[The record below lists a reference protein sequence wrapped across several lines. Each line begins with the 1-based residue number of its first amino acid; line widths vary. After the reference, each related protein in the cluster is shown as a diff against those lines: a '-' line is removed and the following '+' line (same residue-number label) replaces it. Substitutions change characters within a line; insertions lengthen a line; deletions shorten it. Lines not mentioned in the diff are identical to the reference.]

1 MPKAE
6 ILLISAPGTSP
17 LTDIVNKG
25 VGIIPIGLASIG
37 AVLSEN
43 GYPVETLDLFSER
56 IDSGAFLR
64 FVQSMRPRMVG
75 ISTATETY
83 SNAMRLARICKKA
96 DSTIKVVMG
105 GPHVTFMAQDT
116 LGDPAVDVVVRGE
129 GEFAALELAGY
140 FLRGFGALDRIRGIS
155 YRQDGQI
162 RNNPA
167 RGFVREL
174 DELPF
179 LGRDLFHGN
188 YTIRGHL
195 LTSRGCPAR
204 CIFCSAGAMAGG
216 KYRMRSA
223 ESVVDEMVYLQRLG
237 MGDKVKFLDDTLTAD
252 VERLE
257 QILDL
262 MERLGIQ
269 MIWGA
274 ESRVDVVTESF
285 LARMARLGCVSIQFG
300 VESGS
305 QEVVDKVG
313 KRISLHKVLF
323 AVECARRVGMHVC
336 CSFIIGHPYDTEQ
349 TIKETLDL
357 ALRLQN
363 EFSTQVLFSIAT
375 PYPGTYLY
383 NHAAKLGLNNLD
395 SNFDNYNFLNPVF
408 DTNSMTRQQLRNRQF
423 EMMAVLLAQMPKDV
437 QQFYQSQGEAWRL

>member
-1 MPKAE
+1 MSKAE

-17 LTDIVNKG
+17 LTGMVNKG

-43 GYPVETLDLFSER
+43 GYPVETLDLFNER

-64 FVQSMRPRMVG
+64 SVQAIRPRMVG

-83 SNAMRLARICKKA
+83 SNAIRLARICKKA
-96 DSTIKVVMG
+96 DPTIKVVMG
-105 GPHVTFMAQDT
+105 GPHVTFMAQET
-116 LGDPAVDVVVRGE
+116 LGDSAVDVVVRGE

-140 FLRGFGALDRIRGIS
+140 FLRGLGALDRIRGIS

-167 RGFVREL
+167 RGFIREL

-179 LGRDLFHGN
+179 LGRDLFRGN

-204 CIFCSAGAMAGG
+204 CIFCSAAAMAGG

-223 ESVVDEMVYLQRLG
+223 ESVVDEMVYLQRRG
-237 MGDKVKFLDDTLTAD
+237 IGDKVKFLDDTVTAD

-274 ESRVDVVTESF
+274 ESRVDVVTESL
-285 LARMARLGCVSIQFG
+285 LARMARLGCCSIQFG

-313 KRISLHKVLF
+313 KRISLHQVLF

-349 TIKETLDL
+349 TINETLDL

-363 EFSTQVLFSIAT
+363 EFSAQVLFSIAT
-375 PYPGTYLY
+375 PYPGTYIY

-423 EMMAVLLAQMPKDV
+423 EMMKVVLAQMPKEV